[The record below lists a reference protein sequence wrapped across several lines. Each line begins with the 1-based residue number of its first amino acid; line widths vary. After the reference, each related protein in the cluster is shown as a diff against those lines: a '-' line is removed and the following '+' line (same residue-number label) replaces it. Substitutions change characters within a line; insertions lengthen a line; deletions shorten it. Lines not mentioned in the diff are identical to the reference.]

1 MTPTARYS
9 LMLAL
14 TGLLISAVG
23 CTGDR
28 DQQIRELQN
37 EVQVKI
43 ATINDRERE
52 LFDARQNNARLQTE
66 LSEKDA
72 DLAVVMMELDAAHA
86 ELADLRAGAREE
98 PVDLAAGWERIAVG
112 DRIPLSSDVLF
123 SPGSATLSDGGKA
136 ALDAVIGDLLTTY
149 SGLPVRVYGHTDTD
163 PIQRS
168 AELWTDNLDLSAN
181 RAMAV
186 TRYLIDKGVAA
197 DNVETIAMG
206 ATHPVATNSTTAGKA
221 QNRRVEIVVI
231 R

>member
-1 MTPTARYS
+1 
-9 LMLAL
+9 MLAL
-14 TGLLISAVG
+14 TGLLISAAG
-23 CTGDR
+23 CAGDM

-37 EVQVKI
+37 EVQVNI
-43 ATINDRERE
+43 ATINDREKE
-52 LFDARQNNARLQTE
+52 LSDARQNNARLQTE
-66 LSEKDA
+66 LAEKEA
-72 DLAVVMMELDAAHA
+72 DLAAAMAELDAAQA
-86 ELADLRAGAREE
+86 ELAHLRAGAREE

-123 SPGSATLSDGGKA
+123 SPGSATLSAGGKA
-136 ALDAVIGDLLTTY
+136 ALDVVIGDLLTTY
-149 SGLPVRVYGHTDTD
+149 SGLPVRVYGHTDAD

-197 DNVETIAMG
+197 DNIEPIAMG

-221 QNRRVEIVVI
+221 QNRRVEIVVT